1 MTTRTTT
8 ALGAICLL
16 VCVDAAVIQGQE
28 LPRATAQHG
37 AFAFP
42 DSNGTRLLAASELS
56 QPDMVH
62 DALCSD
68 GRRVPVR
75 FDRWQAERD
84 NNGRQEPSNFDKLPG
99 IVFTVMQGRIGG
111 GQGAEAVSCFVA
123 PTTLLSSATL
133 LPVQPLTGSR
143 ECGPDVGSR
152 LASSRNRPV
161 VRCWRIAGL
170 PTGRSLVLAQFARQ
184 GTDAL
189 ASMVLLDHDRTIFA
203 DYPAKYEKE
212 GQDLWRADDGG
223 VMTPDGFQVVF
234 LLQRGNSYVLG
245 LSWAGSEGH
254 SLTVAV
260 SNDATRFTNVIVDY
274 WYRAP
279 I

>member
-1 MTTRTTT
+1 MR
-8 ALGAICLL
+8 
-16 VCVDAAVIQGQE
+16 GQE

-42 DSNGTRLLAASELS
+42 DGNGTRLLAPSDLP
-56 QPDMVH
+56 QPDRVQ

-75 FDRWQAERD
+75 FDRRQVERD
-84 NNGRQEPSNFDKLPG
+84 NNGRQSPSNFDKLAG
-99 IVFTVMQGRIGG
+99 NVFTVLQGQVGG
-111 GQGAEAVSCFVA
+111 VQDTDSLSCFVTS
-123 PTTLLSSATL
+123 TTLLSSATL
-133 LPVQPLTGSR
+133 LPARPLTESR
-143 ECGPDVGSR
+143 ECGADVR
-152 LASSRNRPV
+152 QRVARSRNRPV
-161 VRCWRIAGL
+161 VRCWHIADL
-170 PTGRSLVLAQFARQ
+170 PAGRSLVLAHFVLRD
-184 GTDAL
+184 TDAL
-189 ASMVLLDHDRTIFA
+189 ASMVLLDRDRSIFA

-223 VMTPDGFQVVF
+223 VISPDGFQVVF

-245 LSWAGSEGH
+245 LSWAGTEGQ

-260 SNDATRFTNVIVDY
+260 SNDANRFTNVIVDY
-274 WYRAP
+274 WYQAP